1 MVVKLF
7 TAASSLLL
15 TQGYKYA
22 PVILLE
28 VDYLREKEGLLKVM
42 KFILCPQI
50 FLFPNCICDNSNFD
64 FIIEY
69 SRNVL
74 LHLQ

>member
-22 PVILLE
+22 LVILLE

-42 KFILCPQI
+42 KFILCSQI
-50 FLFPNCICDNSNFD
+50 FLFPNCIYDNSNLD

-69 SRNVL
+69 SRNVS